1 MKDGSVRQK
10 MFPVLL
16 SGGAGAGLWPIS
28 RESYPKQFLP
38 LLGDRTLL
46 QAAAQ
51 RLSDPAHFQAL
62 TVVANAEH
70 RFIVAQQLAETDVAS
85 PTILLEPVAR
95 NTAAAIAAAA
105 LAIAKIEPEALLF
118 VSPVDH
124 VVEDLAAFVSA
135 IAAAADVARSG
146 AIVLFGV
153 QPNAPHTRYG
163 YIRPGKAISEAAFAV
178 EDFAEKPDMATA
190 EQYVTDGR
198 YLWNSGMFL
207 APVQTVLRE
216 LAGLQPE
223 LLAAATDALE
233 GGVKDLDFIRLE
245 ADSFKRAPTVSFD
258 AAVLQQA
265 GDLAVLPIEFAWS
278 DVDSW
283 SDVWALGARD
293 GANNVCSGAVIAD
306 RTRNSHLHSE
316 GPLIAVVGVDDLVVV
331 AAKDAVLVTSR
342 DCDQDLGGLLAK
354 LRAQNHKAANE
365 HPRVYRPWGWYE
377 SIDEGDRYQVK
388 HITVSP
394 GARLSLQKHFHR
406 AEHWVVVTGT
416 AEVEVG
422 ESKRL
427 LSENE
432 SIYVPIG
439 AVHRLSNPGKVPLN
453 LIEVQSGAYLGEDDI
468 VRLQDVYARR

>member
-1 MKDGSVRQK
+1 MRQRI
-10 MFPVLL
+10 FPILL
-16 SGGAGAGLWPIS
+16 SGGAGAGLWPVS
-28 RESYPKQFLP
+28 REDYPKQFLP
-38 LLGDRTLL
+38 LLGGRTLL

-51 RLSDPAHFQAL
+51 RLSDPAHFQPL

-70 RFIVAQQLAETDVAS
+70 RFIVAQQLSEVDVPS

-95 NTAAAIAAAA
+95 NTGAAIAAAA
-105 LAIAKIEPEALLF
+105 LAVARIEPEALLC

-124 VVEDLAAFVSA
+124 VVEDPAAFVST
-135 IAAAADVARSG
+135 IAAAADVAQTG

-153 QPNAPHTRYG
+153 PAAAPLTRYG
-163 YIRPGKAISEAAFAV
+163 YIRPGKAISGAAFEAEGFV
-178 EDFAEKPDMATA
+178 EKPDVASA
-190 EQYVTDGR
+190 SGFVADGGH
-198 YLWNSGMFL
+198 YWNSGMFL
-207 APVQTVLRE
+207 APVRTVLRE
-216 LAGLQPE
+216 LAVLQPE

-233 GGVKDLDFIRLE
+233 GSVRDLDFIRLE
-245 ADSFKRAPTVSFD
+245 ADSFRRAPSISFD
-258 AAVLQQA
+258 AAVLQST
-265 GDLAVLPIEFAWS
+265 GGLAVVPIGFEWC

-293 GANNVCSGAVIAD
+293 ADDNVCSGAVVVD
-306 RTRNSHLHSE
+306 RTRNSHLRSE
-316 GPLIAVVGVDDLVVV
+316 GPLVAAVGVEDLVVV
-331 AAKDAVLVTSR
+331 AAKDAVLVTTR
-342 DCDQDLGGLLAK
+342 DSGQDVGGLLVK

-388 HITVSP
+388 HIMVSP

-406 AEHWVVVTGT
+406 AEHWVVVNGT

-422 ESKRL
+422 ETKRL

-453 LIEVQSGAYLGEDDI
+453 LIEVQSGSYLGEDDI
-468 VRLQDVYARR
+468 VRLQDVYARQ